1 MRGILCRNQNG
12 AQKDFRLEYI
22 KMRSFCLAGKLKV
35 NKATF
40 ANCVCVCVGMGVR
53 RNTREQTEIK

>member
-40 ANCVCVCVGMGVR
+40 ANCVCVWAWARSVTLE
-53 RNTREQTEIK
+53 NKPK